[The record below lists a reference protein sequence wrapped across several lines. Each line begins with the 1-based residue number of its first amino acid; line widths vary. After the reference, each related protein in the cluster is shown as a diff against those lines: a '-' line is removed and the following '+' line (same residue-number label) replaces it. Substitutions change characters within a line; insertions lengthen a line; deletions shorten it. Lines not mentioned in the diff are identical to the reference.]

1 MATNTVFEPNKYK
14 RINQRCEKERSI
26 EASERKQQNDIEVT
40 KTSIEVARSRKE
52 KKEETRKMKED
63 E

>member
-1 MATNTVFEPNKYK
+1 M
-14 RINQRCEKERSI
+14 NQRCEKERSI
-26 EASERKQQNDIEVT
+26 EASDRKQQNDIEVT

-52 KKEETRKMKED
+52 KKEEETRKMKED